1 MYNMY
6 KDLVDKLVSKMPSN
20 LSDLEKARYIYMKLG
35 LLFTF
40 DEKYM
45 LGTNATQKKLL
56 FKAEKGMYDFKKM
69 EKSNKIKAICI
80 SMIDTYV
87 SALKKVGIN
96 AKSYQESEYDPHRTA
111 VLTIDGVEF
120 QADLKCD
127 LVNIQSRKDTKFF
140 GRDVIDTR
148 KQLIPGEELDQID
161 KKLFGRTSKEQEIV
175 KKIEELKKKYKRND
189 KRLSYM
195 VEESL
200 DEIANLEMIKDM
212 EFSERTAFVSWFL
225 KKVIPEQAK
234 PRLIENYFYTKDEN
248 EQEKEES
255 RDNYEM
261 FISAM
266 DFKDRYVRFGYD
278 ESLGRYIEI
287 PEHVFLD
294 RIAGKCSYLG
304 KKVLTTNENKVVN
317 DDIENEDI

>member
-6 KDLVDKLVSKMPSN
+6 KDLVEKIVSKMPT
-20 LSDLEKARYIYMKLG
+20 DLNDMEKARYIYMKLG

-40 DEKYM
+40 DENYM
-45 LGTNATQKKLL
+45 LGTNATQKKLI
-56 FKAEKGMYDFKKM
+56 FKAEKGMYDFKEMAQKG
-69 EKSNKIKAICI
+69 KIKTICI

-87 SALKKVGIN
+87 NALRKVGIN

-111 VLTIDGVEF
+111 VVTIDGVEF

-140 GRDVIDTR
+140 GKDVIDTR
-148 KQLIPGEELDQID
+148 KQVIPGERLDQID

-175 KKIEELKKKYKRND
+175 KKIEELQKKYKRND

-195 VEESL
+195 IEEAL

-212 EFSERTAFVSWFL
+212 EFSERSSFVSWFL

-234 PRLIENYFYTKDEN
+234 PRMIENYFYTKEDD
-248 EQEKEES
+248 QEEP
-255 RDNYEM
+255 RDNFEM

-278 ESLGRYIEI
+278 ESLGRYTEI
-287 PEHVFLD
+287 PEHVFLE

-304 KKVLTTNENKVVN
+304 KKVLTADENKVVN
-317 DDIENEDI
+317 EDNEKDEV

>member
-1 MYNMY
+1 MY
-6 KDLVDKLVSKMPSN
+6 KDLVEKIVSKMPT
-20 LSDLEKARYIYMKLG
+20 DLNDMEKARYIYMKLG

-40 DEKYM
+40 DENYM
-45 LGTNATQKKLL
+45 LGTNATQKKLI
-56 FKAEKGMYDFKKM
+56 FKAEKGMYDFKEMAQKG
-69 EKSNKIKAICI
+69 KIKTICI

-87 SALKKVGIN
+87 NALRKVGIS

-111 VLTIDGVEF
+111 VVTIDGVEF

-140 GRDVIDTR
+140 GKDVIDTR
-148 KQLIPGEELDQID
+148 KQVIPGERLDQID

-175 KKIEELKKKYKRND
+175 KKIEELQKKYKRND

-195 VEESL
+195 IEEAL

-212 EFSERTAFVSWFL
+212 EFSERSSFVSWFL

-234 PRLIENYFYTKDEN
+234 PRMIENYFYTKEDD
-248 EQEKEES
+248 QEEP
-255 RDNYEM
+255 RDNFEM

-278 ESLGRYIEI
+278 ESLGRYTEI
-287 PEHVFLD
+287 PEHVFLE

-304 KKVLTTNENKVVN
+304 KKVLTADENKVVN
-317 DDIENEDI
+317 EDNEKDEV

>member
-6 KDLVDKLVSKMPSN
+6 KDLVEKIVSKMPT
-20 LSDLEKARYIYMKLG
+20 DLNEMEKARYIYMKLG

-40 DEKYM
+40 DENYM
-45 LGTNATQKKLL
+45 LGTNATQKKLI
-56 FKAEKGMYDFKKM
+56 FKAEKGMYDFKEMAQKG
-69 EKSNKIKAICI
+69 KIKTICI

-87 SALKKVGIN
+87 NALRKVGIN

-111 VLTIDGVEF
+111 VVTIDGVEF

-140 GRDVIDTR
+140 GKDVIDTR
-148 KQLIPGEELDQID
+148 KQVIPGERLDQID

-175 KKIEELKKKYKRND
+175 KKIEELQKKYKRND

-195 VEESL
+195 IEEAL

-212 EFSERTAFVSWFL
+212 EFSERSSFVSWFL

-234 PRLIENYFYTKDEN
+234 PRMIENYFYTKEDD
-248 EQEKEES
+248 QEEP
-255 RDNYEM
+255 RDNFEM

-278 ESLGRYIEI
+278 ESLGRYTEI
-287 PEHVFLD
+287 PEHVFLE

-304 KKVLTTNENKVVN
+304 KKVLTADENKVVN
-317 DDIENEDI
+317 EDNEKDEV